1 MLGISSKRRF
11 ALAKKSF
18 RFLYWYFIDLFFPP
32 RCVQCHSVGQPICPQ
47 CFPLIQWIG
56 APFCSI
62 CGQPLGTAGVHTC
75 IDTRLLRRIQSAAVF
90 SGPMR
95 RSIHALKYYSDR
107 SLAHYLVD
115 ISFSHFSSHSW
126 EADLIL
132 PVPLGSQREAQRGYN
147 QSFLLAEALSLKTCI
162 PLDAKCISRRRETR
176 SQVGLSLEE
185 RKQNVEN
192 AFSASSVKSKKVL
205 LVDDVCTTGA
215 TLQSC
220 ASSLVSA
227 GAESVAALTLAR
239 AILPVTPSHSH
250 A

>member
-1 MLGISSKRRF
+1 MLGFSSKRRF
-11 ALAKKSF
+11 TLGKKSF
-18 RFLYWYFIDLFFPP
+18 RFLYWYFLDLFFPP
-32 RCVQCHSVGQPICPQ
+32 RCVQCHSIGRSICSR
-47 CFPLIQWIG
+47 CFPLIEWIG
-56 APFCSI
+56 PPFCSA
-62 CGQPLGTAGVHTC
+62 CGQPLGIAAGHTC

-95 RSIHALKYYSDR
+95 RAIHALKYYSDR

-115 ISFSHFSSHSW
+115 ISFSHFSFHPW

-132 PVPLGSQREAQRGYN
+132 PVPLGSRREAQRGYN
-147 QSFLLAEALSLKTCI
+147 QSFLLAEALSLKTHI
-162 PLDAKCISRRRETR
+162 PLDGKCISRRRETR

-192 AFSASSVKSKKVL
+192 AFCASSVKSKKVL

-220 ASSLVSA
+220 ADSLVSA

-239 AILPVTPSHSH
+239 AILPPIPSHSH
-250 A
+250 S